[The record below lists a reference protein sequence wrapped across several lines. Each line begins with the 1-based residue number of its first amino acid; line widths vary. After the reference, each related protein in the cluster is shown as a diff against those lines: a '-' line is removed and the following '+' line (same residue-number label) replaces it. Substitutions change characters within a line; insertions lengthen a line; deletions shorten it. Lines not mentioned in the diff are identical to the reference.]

1 MLEHLKSLGL
11 FSLAELNYLR
21 LEAMDLFE
29 RCLTEGSPDY
39 LLAFIEQQIVQEP
52 PRIDLLNEVAEDLH
66 QRLIGLREYHFDVR
80 DRVLR
85 TLRADFQVDLSP
97 IAPPN
102 ALNKYHLLDLDAAT
116 QLVRQ
121 QNPQLTNREHV
132 LLRSVLEAS
141 LEMASQ
147 LNDDVSMTEY
157 LFLYVLDW
165 ADGLN
170 TTATQ
175 QYWLQEWEASPRTII
190 H

>member
-1 MLEHLKSLGL
+1 MLDHLKSLGL
-11 FSLAELNYLR
+11 FSLAELSYLR

-52 PRIDLLNEVAEDLH
+52 PRIDLLNDVAEDLH

-85 TLRADFQVDLSP
+85 TLRADFHIDLTP

-102 ALNKYHLLDLDAAT
+102 ALNQYHLLELDAVIK
-116 QLVRQ
+116 LVRK
-121 QNPQLTNREHV
+121 QNPQLTKHEHY
-132 LLRSVLEAS
+132 LLRQVLEAS
-141 LEMASQ
+141 FEMAQQ
-147 LNDDVSMTEY
+147 LHDDVTMTET
-157 LFLYVLDW
+157 LFQYVLDW
-165 ADGLN
+165 TDGLN
-170 TTATQ
+170 TTSAQ